1 MSVEFTE
8 SKTPGAASRDTATH
22 TQAGRANNR
31 TRDENTIT
39 DRKSHD
45 HEQPRL
51 RDTEYNR
58 PPECQKRPLRNAQA
72 HNPIRRHRYARGR
85 PGHARPGANPRRLRR
100 GRPRRTQPCPPSCP
114 QAPSCTQ
121 CAMTT
126 LWFKNTSGDPG
137 VSRDTYAGGVATQ
150 SSTGTVALKSHK
162 SHKSGMSSNAPFGRW
177 LRARVRVGLT
187 GALTARPCPPAPSR
201 RE

>member
-1 MSVEFTE
+1 M
-8 SKTPGAASRDTATH
+8 
-22 TQAGRANNR
+22 
-31 TRDENTIT
+31 
-39 DRKSHD
+39 
-45 HEQPRL
+45 
-51 RDTEYNR
+51 
-58 PPECQKRPLRNAQA
+58 
-72 HNPIRRHRYARGR
+72 PIRGDSEEAA
-85 PGHARPGANPRRLRR
+85 PGEPNPA
-100 GRPRRTQPCPPSCP
+100 PP

-126 LWFKNTSGDPG
+126 LWFKNTAGDPG

-150 SSTGTVALKSHK
+150 SSTGTVALKSHKSHK

-201 RE
+201 RER